1 MKLRLATGPVSWGV
15 DFADAPGNPP
25 WNEVLD
31 GTVAAGYRWLEL
43 GPLGYLPPD
52 VAPELR
58 ARGLGVT
65 GGFVFEPLHD
75 RATLPETID
84 VARRTA
90 ATVAD
95 LGGRYLTIIDRPS
108 REGSS
113 LAVAMAVEAVAGI
126 AHARGL
132 RPLVH
137 PHAGTCLRFDDLEPL
152 LDLAD
157 LCLDTGHALYHGLD
171 PVELYRRWSGRTACV
186 HLKDLDPSRI
196 EGDFWASVR
205 AGAFR
210 PLGQGA
216 LDLPVLLEAL
226 AEQDFD
232 GWCVVEQ
239 DRVPGGSP
247 VGDLVAS
254 RELVEALA

>member
-1 MKLRLATGPVSWGV
+1 VRLATGPVSWGV
-15 DFADAPGNPP
+15 DFADDPGNPP
-25 WNEVLD
+25 WREVLD

-58 ARGLGVT
+58 SRGLRVT

-75 RATLPETID
+75 RAALPSTLD
-84 VARRTA
+84 VARETA
-90 ATVAD
+90 ARVAD

-108 REGSS
+108 HDGSALALA
-113 LAVAMAVEAVAGI
+113 LAVDAI
-126 AHARGL
+126 AKIARSRGL
-132 RPLVH
+132 RPLLH
-137 PHAGTCLRFDDLEPL
+137 PHAGTCLRFDDDLEL
-152 LDLAD
+152 LLEFAD
-157 LCLDTGHALYHGLD
+157 LCLDTGHALYDGLD
-171 PVELYRRWSGRTACV
+171 PVELYRRWSRRTACV
-186 HLKDLDPSRI
+186 HLKDLDPKRV
-196 EGDFWASVR
+196 EDDFWASVR

-216 LDLPVLLEAL
+216 LDLPALLRAL
-226 AEQDFD
+226 AEDGFE

-239 DRVPGGSP
+239 DREPGGTP